1 MAHPP
6 DPWTLKDFLAIAGGA
21 ITFGGMFL
29 SGWVYFL
36 QGKIKKIDD
45 FSEDVRDLKAAAMA
59 LKGKSISIAAMW
71 TKFDSFVTQYSA
83 DRLADA
89 KEFATETQMNMMI
102 ERVERK
108 IDDSEGR
115 IEARIG
121 SLEKK
126 IDRLLTLRRGEGGST

>member
-1 MAHPP
+1 
-6 DPWTLKDFLAIAGGA
+6 
-21 ITFGGMFL
+21 MFL

-45 FSEDVRDLKAAAMA
+45 FSEDVRDLKAAAIA

-71 TKFDSFVTQYSA
+71 TKFDSFVAKYSA

-126 IDRLLTLRRGEGGST
+126 IDRLLILGRGEGGTT